1 MRMTTIIAALR
12 SLVNS
17 LWPFAR
23 TPASPTGPATS
34 HPMSEPLPATP
45 DEAVL
50 DPDQSQAGDTPRE
63 ASDERDG
70 PSDEQPEGGPLDDE
84 PRPTESSTASAGP
97 PSDPALPE
105 HEPPLSSSDTD
116 DQLLPD
122 SAEVEPD
129 ESPTTTPP
137 TDDDGQH
144 APPETGEETE
154 SGESD
159 GVAVANTGATDSRKP
174 KRRPRQF
181 GGRRGQQAG
190 NPGPERQHSPSFRP
204 ELVCRKIPASACWE
218 VILTAD
224 EECQLAA
231 AHFEG
236 APLDFT
242 DGQCRISLLNGRL
255 TVSFQD
261 GQELVVPLFEGGPLI
276 FKLRKNWAGE
286 GRRTSGI
293 TSGHFIVIA
302 PNSWRRMGHAP
313 VEADGCAD
321 PAFRA
326 HYFHR
331 DATTSDEGVDGF
343 REWNDSS
350 VTAGIELT
358 GRRIHDDSD
367 EGELFVG
374 DPPDLKSSPDIEWAR
389 VGEEATNGWGKNF
402 QPHRQSLSEALD
414 GRQGRIFLRVYDSD
428 VSMLDSVAFRHLP
441 NLRQIHVNGDEY
453 SQDTVLVPRST
464 GYPPTAV
471 RFVGAGGS
479 TLWPVLP
486 VGARQKALP
495 SGAIEVPPC
504 PDADRIT
511 CSLGSDARGVN
522 IVLDLPR
529 MWWRLEDG
537 RADPGAWRDTPLVM
551 TREEFRRHAHSNAT
565 ISLLSKRQASVRA
578 GFDDE
583 LDQPYRRTIDDDRIA
598 VPLVHFVDHAQ
609 IDRRLN
615 DDACFNVEWA
625 QEIVPLVVIS
635 ADPMPEIVSFTAEPA
650 TVVHGE
656 ETILEW
662 MTRNAD
668 DSRVAINPDA
678 GVVETDGTYTVRPAE
693 TTKYTLTLSVL
704 GTDDISRTATVT
716 VVSPSTTS
724 DERPTPRVMST
735 GGGWRTGK
743 GFTSSELQDA
753 GLTVKEAADRSIP
766 IDRRRRTSHRAN
778 VETIRS
784 MLDA

>member
-1 MRMTTIIAALR
+1 MPSDVSRETLADSDAHSNDL
-12 SLVNS
+12 
-17 LWPFAR
+17 P
-23 TPASPTGPATS
+23 PGGPA
-34 HPMSEPLPATP
+34 
-45 DEAVL
+45 D
-50 DPDQSQAGDTPRE
+50 
-63 ASDERDG
+63 DER
-70 PSDEQPEGGPLDDE
+70 P
-84 PRPTESSTASAGP
+84 PTESSTTHAPPASE
-97 PSDPALPE
+97 SIRPE
-105 HEPPLSSSDTD
+105 LAPPLSNSVAH
-116 DQLLPD
+116 DQLPPA
-122 SAEVEPD
+122 SAEVELD
-129 ESPTTTPP
+129 ESSMAAPP
-137 TDDDGQH
+137 TDADEQH
-144 APPETGEETE
+144 APPETGEAPK

-159 GVAVANTGATDSRKP
+159 GVDEVNTGAADSRKP

-181 GGRRGQQAG
+181 GGRRGRQAG
-190 NPGPERQHSPSFRP
+190 NPEPERQHSPSFRP
-204 ELVCRKIPASACWE
+204 ELVCRRIPASACWE

-231 AHFEG
+231 AHLEG

-242 DGQCRISLLNGRL
+242 DGQCRIPSLNGRL
-255 TVSFQD
+255 TVSSQD
-261 GQELVVPLFEGGPLI
+261 GQEHVLPLFEGEPLI

-302 PNSWRRMGHAP
+302 PNAWQRTGHAP

-331 DATTSDEGVDGF
+331 DATASDESVDGF

-350 VTAGIELT
+350 VAAGIELT

-374 DPPDLKSSPDIEWAR
+374 DPPGLKSSPDIEWAR
-389 VGEEATNGWGKNF
+389 VGEEAIDGWGKNF
-402 QPHRQSLSEALD
+402 RPHRQSLPEALD
-414 GRQGRIFLRVYDSD
+414 GRQGRFFLRAYDSE
-428 VSMLDSVAFRHLP
+428 VSMLDSVAFRHLAT
-441 NLRQIHVNGDEY
+441 LRQIHVNGAEY
-453 SQDTVLVPRST
+453 AQDTVLVPRST
-464 GYPPTAV
+464 GYPLTAV
-471 RFVGAGGS
+471 RFVGADGS
-479 TLWPVLP
+479 TLSPVLP
-486 VGARQKALP
+486 VGARQKTLP

-504 PDADRIT
+504 PDADRMT
-511 CSLGSDARGVN
+511 CSLGSDAHGVN

-529 MWWRLEDG
+529 IWWRLEDG
-537 RADPGAWRDTPLVM
+537 RTDPGAWRDTPLVM
-551 TREEFRRHAHSNAT
+551 TREEFRRHAHSNVT

-578 GFDDE
+578 GFDNE
-583 LDQPYRRTIDDDRIA
+583 LDQPYRRTTEHDRIA
-598 VPLVHFVDHAQ
+598 IPLAHFVDHAQ

-625 QEIVPLVVIS
+625 REIVPLIVIS
-635 ADPMPEIVSFTAEPA
+635 ADPMPEIISFTAEPA
-650 TVVHGE
+650 TVVLGE
-656 ETILEW
+656 ETVLEW
-662 MTRNAD
+662 ITRNAGD
-668 DSRVAINPDA
+668 ARVAINPDA

-693 TTKYTLTLSVL
+693 TTRYTLTLTVL
-704 GTDDISRTATVT
+704 GADDISRTATVT
-716 VVSPSTTS
+716 VVSPPTTS
-724 DERPTPRVMST
+724 DERPTPRVRST
-735 GGGWRTGK
+735 GGGWRAGK

>member
-1 MRMTTIIAALR
+1 MRTTTIIAALR
-12 SLVNS
+12 SLVKS

-23 TPASPTGPATS
+23 IPASPASPAAS
-34 HPMSEPLPATP
+34 HSTSEPLPATP
-45 DEAVL
+45 DDAVL
-50 DPDQSQAGDTPRE
+50 GPDQPQAGDTPRE
-63 ASDERDG
+63 ASSEHDE
-70 PSDEQPEGGPLDDE
+70 PSNERPEGGPLDDE
-84 PRPTESSTASAGP
+84 PRPTVSSTASAEH
-97 PSDPALPE
+97 PSDPVLPE
-105 HEPPLSSSDTD
+105 HKPPLSSSDTD
-116 DQLLPD
+116 DQLPLD
-122 SAEVEPD
+122 SAEIEPD

-137 TDDDGQH
+137 TDDDEQY
-144 APPETGEETE
+144 APPETGEEPE

-159 GVAVANTGATDSRKP
+159 VEVEVSTGAADSRKP
-174 KRRPRQF
+174 KRRPRQL
-181 GGRRGQQAG
+181 GGRRGRQAG
-190 NPGPERQHSPSFRP
+190 NPRPERQYSPSFRP

-218 VILTAD
+218 IILTAD

-231 AHFEG
+231 AHLEG

-242 DGQCRISLLNGRL
+242 DGQCRIPSLNSRL
-255 TVSFQD
+255 TVSSQD
-261 GQELVVPLFEGGPLI
+261 GQEHVVPLFEGGPLI

-293 TSGHFIVIA
+293 TSGHSIIIA
-302 PNSWRRMGHAP
+302 PNTWQRTGHAP

-331 DATTSDEGVDGF
+331 DATASDEGADGF

-350 VTAGIELT
+350 VAAGIELT
-358 GRRIHDDSD
+358 GRRIYDDSD

-374 DPPDLKSSPDIEWAR
+374 DPPGLKSSPDIEWAR

-402 QPHRQSLSEALD
+402 QPHRQSLPEALD
-414 GRQGRIFLRVYDSD
+414 GRQGRFFLRVYDSH

-441 NLRQIHVNGDEY
+441 NLSQIHVNGAEY
-453 SQDTVLVPRST
+453 AQDTVLVPRST
-464 GYPPTAV
+464 GYPPTAI
-471 RFVGAGGS
+471 RFVGADGS
-479 TLWPVLP
+479 MLSPVLP
-486 VGARQKALP
+486 VEARQKALP
-495 SGAIEVPPC
+495 LGGIEVPPC
-504 PDADRIT
+504 PDADRMT

-529 MWWRLEDG
+529 IWWRLEDG

-565 ISLLSKRQASVRA
+565 ISLLSKRQTSVRT

-583 LDQPYRRTIDDDRIA
+583 LDQPYRRTIEDDRIA

-625 QEIVPLVVIS
+625 REIVPLIVIS

-650 TVVHGE
+650 TVVVGE
-656 ETILEW
+656 ETVLGW
-662 MTRNAD
+662 MTRNAGD
-668 DSRVAINPDA
+668 ARVAIDPDA

-693 TTKYTLTLSVL
+693 TITYTLTLTVF
-704 GTDDISRTATVT
+704 GANDISRTATVT
-716 VVSPSTTS
+716 VVSPPTTPYERST
-724 DERPTPRVMST
+724 PHVMST
-735 GGGWRTGK
+735 GGGWRAGK
-743 GFTSSELQDA
+743 GFSSSELQEA
-753 GLTVKEAADRSIP
+753 GLTVKEAADQSIP
-766 IDRRRRTSHRAN
+766 IDRRRRTSHRTN
-778 VETIRS
+778 VEAIRS

>member
-1 MRMTTIIAALR
+1 
-12 SLVNS
+12 
-17 LWPFAR
+17 
-23 TPASPTGPATS
+23 
-34 HPMSEPLPATP
+34 MSEPLPATP
-45 DEAVL
+45 DDAVL
-50 DPDQSQAGDTPRE
+50 APAQPQAGDTSRE
-63 ASDERDG
+63 ASGKRDG
-70 PSDEQPEGGPLDDE
+70 PSDEQPQGGPLDDE
-84 PRPTESSTASAGP
+84 PRPTESSTASAEP
-97 PSDPALPE
+97 PSDSALPE
-105 HEPPLSSSDTD
+105 HEPPLSISDTD
-116 DQLLPD
+116 DQLPPD

-129 ESPTTTPP
+129 ESPIAAPP
-137 TDDDGQH
+137 TDDDEQH
-144 APPETGEETE
+144 APPETGEKPE
-154 SGESD
+154 SGGSD
-159 GVAVANTGATDSRKP
+159 GVTEVNTGAADSRNP

-181 GGRRGQQAG
+181 GGRRGRQAG
-190 NPGPERQHSPSFRP
+190 NPGPARQQSPSFRP
-204 ELVCRKIPASACWE
+204 ELVCRKIPASACRE

-231 AHFEG
+231 AHLEG
-236 APLDFT
+236 APLDCT
-242 DGQCRISLLNGRL
+242 NGQCRIPSLKGRL
-255 TVSFQD
+255 TVSSQD
-261 GQELVVPLFEGGPLI
+261 GQEHVLPLFEGEPLI

-293 TSGHFIVIA
+293 TNGHFIVIA
-302 PNSWRRMGHAP
+302 PNTWQRTGHAP

-331 DATTSDEGVDGF
+331 DATASDAGVDGF

-350 VTAGIELT
+350 VAAGIELT

-374 DPPDLKSSPDIEWAR
+374 DPPGLKSSLDIEWAR

-402 QPHRQSLSEALD
+402 LPHRQSLPEVLD
-414 GRQGRIFLRVYDSD
+414 GREGRFFLRVYDSE

-441 NLRQIHVNGDEY
+441 SLRQIHVNGAEY
-453 SQDTVLVPRST
+453 AQDTVLVPRST
-464 GYPPTAV
+464 GYPLMAV
-471 RFVGAGGS
+471 RFVGADGS
-479 TLWPVLP
+479 TLSPVLP

-495 SGAIEVPPC
+495 SGAIEVPPH
-504 PDADRIT
+504 PDADHMT
-511 CSLGSDARGVN
+511 CSLGSDVRSVN
-522 IVLDLPR
+522 IILDLPR
-529 MWWRLEDG
+529 IWWRLEDG
-537 RADPGAWRDTPLVM
+537 RTDPGAWRDTPLAM
-551 TREEFRRHAHSNAT
+551 TREEFRRHAYSNAT
-565 ISLLSKRQASVRA
+565 ISLLSKRQTSVRA

-583 LDQPYRRTIDDDRIA
+583 LDQTYRRTIEDDRIA
-598 VPLVHFVDHAQ
+598 IPLVHFVDHAQ

-625 QEIVPLVVIS
+625 REIVPLIVIS
-635 ADPMPEIVSFTAEPA
+635 ADPMPEIDSFTAEPA
-650 TVVHGE
+650 TVFLGE
-656 ETILEW
+656 ETVLEW

-668 DSRVAINPDA
+668 DARVAIHPDA

-716 VVSPSTTS
+716 VVSPTTTS
-724 DERPTPRVMST
+724 DERPIPRVMST

-743 GFTSSELQDA
+743 GFTSSEIQDA

-778 VETIRS
+778 VEAIRS

>member
-1 MRMTTIIAALR
+1 MRMTKIVAALR
-12 SLVNS
+12 SLVES
-17 LWPFAR
+17 LWPFTRNPAP
-23 TPASPTGPATS
+23 PASPAAS

-45 DEAVL
+45 DDPVL
-50 DPDQSQAGDTPRE
+50 GPDQPQAGDTPRE
-63 ASDERDG
+63 ASGERDG
-70 PSDEQPEGGPLDDE
+70 PSDEQPESGPLDDD
-84 PRPTESSTASAGP
+84 PRPAESSTASAEP
-97 PSDPALPE
+97 PTDPALPE
-105 HEPPLSSSDTD
+105 HEPPPSSSDAD
-116 DQLLPD
+116 DQLPPD
-122 SAEVEPD
+122 SAEAEPD

-137 TDDDGQH
+137 TDDDEQH
-144 APPETGEETE
+144 APPATGEKPE

-159 GVAVANTGATDSRKP
+159 GVAEADTGAADSRKP
-174 KRRPRQF
+174 KRKPRQF
-181 GGRRGQQAG
+181 GGRRGRQAG
-190 NPGPERQHSPSFRP
+190 NPEPERQHSPSFRP

-231 AHFEG
+231 AHLEG

-242 DGQCRISLLNGRL
+242 DGRCLIPSLNGRL
-255 TVSFQD
+255 TVSSQD
-261 GQELVVPLFEGGPLI
+261 GQEHLVPLFEGEPLI

-293 TSGHFIVIA
+293 TCGHFIVIA
-302 PNSWRRMGHAP
+302 PNAWQRTGHAP

-331 DATTSDEGVDGF
+331 DAIASDEGVDGF
-343 REWNDSS
+343 REWNDST
-350 VTAGIELT
+350 VAAGIELT
-358 GRRIHDDSD
+358 GQRIHDDSD

-389 VGEEATNGWGKNF
+389 VGEEATSGWGKNF
-402 QPHRQSLSEALD
+402 LPHRQSLPEVLD
-414 GRQGRIFLRVYDSD
+414 GREGRFFLRVYDSE
-428 VSMLDSVAFRHLP
+428 VNMLDSVAFRHLP
-441 NLRQIHVNGDEY
+441 NLRQILVNGAEY
-453 SQDTVLVPRST
+453 AQDTVLVPRST
-464 GYPPTAV
+464 GYPLTAV
-471 RFVGAGGS
+471 RFVGADGS
-479 TLWPVLP
+479 TLSPVLP

-504 PDADRIT
+504 PDADRMA

-529 MWWRLEDG
+529 IWWRLEDG
-537 RADPGAWRDTPLVM
+537 RTDPGAWRDTPLVM
-551 TREEFRRHAHSNAT
+551 TREQFRRHAHSNVT
-565 ISLLSKRQASVRA
+565 VSLLSKRQTSVRV

-583 LDQPYRRTIDDDRIA
+583 LDQPYRRTIEDDRIA

-615 DDACFNVEWA
+615 DDACFNIEWA
-625 QEIVPLVVIS
+625 PEIVPLIVIS
-635 ADPMPEIVSFTAEPA
+635 ADPMPEIDSFTTEPA
-650 TVVHGE
+650 TVVLGE
-656 ETILEW
+656 EIVLEW

-668 DSRVAINPDA
+668 DARVAIHPDA
-678 GVVETDGTYTVRPAE
+678 GVVETDGTCTVRPAE
-693 TTKYTLTLSVL
+693 TTTYTLTLTVF
-704 GTDDISRTATVT
+704 GANDISRTATVT
-716 VVSPSTTS
+716 VVSPSTTP
-724 DERPTPRVMST
+724 DDRPTPRVMST

-743 GFTSSELQDA
+743 GFSSSELQDA
-753 GLTVKEAADRSIP
+753 GLTVREAADRSIP

-784 MLDA
+784 MLNA